1 MGPFDVSHHVTD
13 FTVPSSL
20 ETNMWLLIA
29 LLLWVPA
36 GGQVDTTQAVITLQP
51 PWTSVFQKENI
62 TLWCEGPRLPRD
74 NSTQWF
80 HNGTAIQTLTSRY
93 SIISASV
100 NDSGEYRC
108 QTGLSVPSDPVH
120 LGIHRDWL
128 LLQVS
133 SRVFNEGEPLSLR
146 CHGWKNKPVYNVIFY
161 QNGKALKFFPQN
173 SELTILKTNMS
184 HNGIY
189 HCSGMGRHR
198 YTSAGVSVTVKEL
211 FPPPVL
217 TASLALPLFEGNLV
231 TLSCET
237 KLLPQRPGLQL
248 YFSFHMGSKTLRAR
262 NTSSEYQILTAR
274 KEDSGLYWCEAAT
287 EDGNVLKHS
296 PELELQVLGL
306 QSSTPPWFKI
316 LFYLTVGIMFFVD
329 TILCVTIHKK
339 LQRKKKWNLAI
350 SLDSDRGK
358 KVTSCL
364 QKDRH
369 LQEVLKCQKQ
379 KEEKLQERI
388 HQKKPNEEEW
398 QQLTV

>member
-1 MGPFDVSHHVTD
+1 
-13 FTVPSSL
+13 
-20 ETNMWLLIA
+20 MWLLIA

-93 SIISASV
+93 SILSASV

-120 LGIHRDWL
+120 LEIHRDWL

-133 SRVFNEGEPLSLR
+133 SRVFTEGEPLALR
-146 CHGWKNKPVYNVIFY
+146 CHGWKNKLVYNVIFY
-161 QNGKALKFFPQN
+161 QNGKALKFFPRN

-189 HCSGMGRHR
+189 HCSGMGRHH
-198 YTSAGVSVTVKEL
+198 YTSAGVSVTVK
-211 FPPPVL
+211 
-217 TASLALPLFEGNLV
+217 
-231 TLSCET
+231 
-237 KLLPQRPGLQL
+237 
-248 YFSFHMGSKTLRAR
+248 
-262 NTSSEYQILTAR
+262 
-274 KEDSGLYWCEAAT
+274 
-287 EDGNVLKHS
+287 
-296 PELELQVLGL
+296 GL
-306 QSSTPPWFKI
+306 QSSTPDWFKI
-316 LFYLTVGIMFFVD
+316 LFYLTVGVMFLVD
-329 TILCVTIHKK
+329 TVLCMTIHKK

-350 SLDSDRGK
+350 SLNADHGK

-369 LQEVLKCQKQ
+369 LEEELKCQEKE
-379 KEEKLQERI
+379 EEKLQERT
-388 HQKKPNEEEW
+388 HRKKPKEEER
-398 QQLTV
+398 